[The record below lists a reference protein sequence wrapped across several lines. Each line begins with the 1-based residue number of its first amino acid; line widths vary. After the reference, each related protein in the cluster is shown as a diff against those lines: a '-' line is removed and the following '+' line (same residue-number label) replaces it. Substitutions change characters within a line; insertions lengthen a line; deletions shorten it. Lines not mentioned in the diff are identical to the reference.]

1 MSVDPSNLESLL
13 SRPVNQRIVYNPIL
27 EAEMANTM
35 STSPDK
41 QRTTFSPSVQKYM
54 KQFLTRVKN
63 FQDVEFNPDAADG
76 ADKEKAFIQTLYV
89 MKKWIDYGDEAQVG
103 DLRAS
108 VKDIHEKFK
117 NAKVL
122 IWVETDKGKYYYTLK
137 FLDDNM
143 NIQKIESILTGVE

>member
-1 MSVDPSNLESLL
+1 MSVDPSNLNSLLSRPVRYDPSLESEMANPSDINSLL
-13 SRPVNQRIVYNPIL
+13 SRPVNF
-27 EAEMANTM
+27 
-35 STSPDK
+35 K

-54 KQFLTRVKN
+54 KEFLTRVKN

-137 FLDDNM
+137 
-143 NIQKIESILTGVE
+143 